1 MNDTLLVEGET
12 GVTRLVSNRP
22 DVPETLG
29 EACRRALARRR
40 ARESVERAVITI
52 EPVGIAGK
60 ESEFLGVAI
69 IDQQWRNYI
78 HNGESTVFRVR
89 PGEHTVTVY
98 FKSRPRGMGWRG
110 LAKASRRVV
119 VGPGERLDLA
129 LGVAKESTDVERS
142 KVPVPMFLLF
152 ASFFLAFGIGWHISP
167 ILREIVVWATRA
179 LEIQRPWSSLFYF
192 VVAERRRDGSLCI
205 SCVADYLSVVWRKA
219 ATCAVRACAW
229 VQAFSCEKPR
239 PGRHYHYSRHP
250 TWILSK

>member
-40 ARESVERAVITI
+40 ARESVDGAVITI

-69 IDQQWRNYI
+69 IDQQWRNDI

-98 FKSRPRGMGWRG
+98 FKSRPRGLGWRG

-192 VVAERRRDGSLCI
+192 VVAEPCATALFVFHAWLIIFLLCG
-205 SCVADYLSVVWRKA
+205 
-219 ATCAVRACAW
+219 
-229 VQAFSCEKPR
+229 EKLQPRSSGLR
-239 PGRHYHYSRHP
+239 PGPGFLVRKTETGTPLPLFKTPYVDP
-250 TWILSK
+250 FE